1 MDKTAVVTGGGYGIG
16 RAIAEHLL
24 AQHMNVVI
32 TGRRTEILE
41 RTAAELGPRVR
52 PLGFDAS
59 DPDAVTRAATRL
71 PERIDVLVNN
81 AGGATEYDYSMPP
94 RDQLKLLREA
104 WLRNIEANL
113 MTTVLMTAAL
123 EPRIPAGGRI
133 VVIGSIA
140 ARGFKASLH
149 GYGPAKAA
157 LEPWAIDL
165 ARELGPREVTVNV
178 VCPGF
183 TISNDRA
190 REFLD
195 SGAAAPM
202 IDASATRRVTSVE
215 DVAATVAFLASPAA
229 SQVTGQVIHVNG
241 GIYP

>member
-1 MDKTAVVTGGGYGIG
+1 MQKTAVVTGGGYGIG

-24 AQHMNVVI
+24 AQDMNVVI
-32 TGRRTEILE
+32 TGRRAEILD

-52 PLGFDAS
+52 ALGFDAS
-59 DPDAVTRAATRL
+59 DPDAVQHAVTLL

-81 AGGATEYDYSMPP
+81 AGGATEYDFAMPP
-94 RDQLKLLREA
+94 RDQLKELREA

-123 EPRIPAGGRI
+123 EHRIPAGGRI
-133 VVIGSIA
+133 IVIGSIG
-140 ARGFKASLH
+140 ARGFKASTY

-157 LEPWAIDL
+157 LEPWAGDL
-165 ARELGPREVTVNV
+165 ARELGSRKITVNV

-183 TISNDRA
+183 TLSNDRA

-202 IDASATRRVTSVE
+202 IDASATGRVTEVA
-215 DVAATVAFLASPAA
+215 DVAGTVAYLATPAA
-229 SQVTGQVIHVNG
+229 SQITGQVIHVNG